1 MAINPINIVTMTRTP
16 DFTTIKHNED
26 NRGVITQMN
35 MVQQEDKAQKLRA
48 GQVLKKEEA
57 DWHQKKFDA
66 KDKGDNEYAGDGGK
80 KRSLKQ
86 GQDKVINKR
95 QQGFDIKI

>member
-16 DFTTIKHNED
+16 DFTAIKQNED
-26 NRGVITQMN
+26 NRGAMAQMN

-48 GQVLKKEEA
+48 GQVTQKEEA
-57 DWHQKKFDA
+57 GWHQKKFDA
-66 KDKGDNEYAGDGGK
+66 KEKGDNQYSGDGGK
-80 KRSLKQ
+80 RRFSNKE
-86 GQDKVINKR
+86 DKVVNKR